1 MPVGRWSSGRDSHSL
16 AIKLSFMV
24 ASWRETQR
32 EVLRLVT
39 ALCSWKDSPSVLRNQ
54 RIMLIV
60 WDQFSGVWSTTTQT
74 PWSWMGGIF
83 WCLNTLQQQ
92 CPDHFWKS
100 VLLGRRFLGWN
111 RDLNISGWK
120 KSYFFFVCFAPLIK
134 RGVHKVSLVRLTKGS
149 LVSSFFKNH
158 PHLLLKYIPKD

>member
-1 MPVGRWSSGRDSHSL
+1 MPVGRWSSGRDSQSL

-24 ASWRETQR
+24 AAWRETQR

-60 WDQFSGVWSTTTQT
+60 WRTTTTQT
-74 PWSWMGGIF
+74 QWRWMGGIL
-83 WCLNTLQQQ
+83 WCLKTLQQQ
-92 CPDHFWKS
+92 CPDYFWKS
-100 VLLGRRFLGWN
+100 VLLGRRFLGWT
-111 RDLNISGWK
+111 RDLKISGQK

-134 RGVHKVSLVRLTKGS
+134 RGVYKVSLVRLTKGS
-149 LVSSFFKNH
+149 LVSSFIKNH
-158 PHLLLKYIPKD
+158 PHLLVKYITKD